1 MNQLKIRTK
10 LLISFV
16 VMAIISG
23 IIGYIGY
30 NGIANEKKAQDE
42 VAMNRL
48 PSIQALLTISKAQ
61 TSVLV
66 GERGLINREFTVV
79 LRKAQYD
86 YIDAAFKRVAE
97 ARKIYDLLP
106 QTKEEFEEWSRF
118 IPLWDKWVESHE
130 SLKNI
135 SKEIDIMLDS
145 QDTLKLNKLYK
156 EIFAKSLNSRENFLN
171 AEESLNKLIA
181 INSKVATNEDINS
194 DKEARAATN
203 LLIIIILLGVI
214 LAITFG
220 LFISN
225 NIQNIIKSIIKQTK
239 DLVNAA
245 IAGKL
250 ATRAK
255 PEETNEEF
263 REIVVGINN
272 TLDAIIGPLN
282 VAAEYVDRISKGN
295 IPPKITDSYNG
306 DFNEIKNNLNVCID
320 AVNLL
325 ISDTGMLTKAT
336 VEGKLATRA
345 DASKHYGDFKVIVEG
360 VNHTLDAVIG
370 PLNVAA
376 EYVDRIA
383 KGNIPPKI
391 TDNYNG
397 DFNEIKNNLNIC
409 IDAINQL
416 VTDAGF
422 LAKAAIEGKF
432 DTRTDVVK
440 HGGDFAKIVEGF
452 NKTLDTVVDKI
463 YWYEQMLDSI
473 PFPISVTDMNMN
485 WTFFNKPAEAVTGK
499 TRKEMIGNQCS
510 NWGADICKTEN
521 CGINLL
527 KKGTLVSNFKQ
538 PGLDKN
544 FQVDTAYLTDKD
556 GKQIGHIEIVQDI
569 TKQIKIADYNMIE
582 VKRLATN
589 LQKLSQGDVN
599 FDTNVEKPDKYT
611 EIEYQNFTL
620 INENLT
626 KAQKAVNLLIED
638 AGMLTK
644 ASIEGKLATRADAT
658 KHHGDFA
665 RIIDGVNKTLDAV
678 IGPLNVAAEYV
689 DRIAKGNIPPKI
701 TDNYNGDFNEI
712 KNNLNMCIDGLEGLV
727 EASNVLGKMAYND
740 YSKKVEGNYQGI
752 FLETGKSVNLVSERI
767 IHVIN
772 IIDNISNGDMKD
784 LEDLKKIGKRSD
796 NDKLMPSIIQMIET
810 IKNMVSDTEMLVK
823 AAIDGKLSSRADTSK
838 HKGDFAKIVEGV
850 NRTLDAVI
858 GPLNVAAEYVD
869 RISKGNI
876 PPKITDNYNGD
887 FNEIKNNLNMCIDGL
902 EGLVE
907 ASNVLGKMAYNDYSK
922 KVEGNYQG
930 IFLETGKSVNLV
942 SERIIHVINII
953 DNISNGDMKDL
964 EDLKKIGRRSD
975 NDKLMPSIIQMIETI
990 KNMVSDT
997 EMLVKAAIDG
1007 KLASRADTS
1016 KHKGDF
1022 AKIVEGVN
1030 RTLDAVIGPL
1040 NVAAE
1045 YVDRIAKGNIPPKI
1059 TDIYNGDFNEIKNNL
1074 NMCIDAVNLL
1084 IRDSDIL
1091 VKAAVEGKLATRAD
1105 ATKHLGD
1112 FAKIVDGFNR
1122 TLDAVINPLNIAA
1135 EYIDRIS
1142 KGDIPNIITD
1152 KYNGDFN
1159 LIINNL
1165 NLLVNS
1171 TNDIIQKT
1179 TMIAN
1184 GDLSVS
1190 LKKRSDQDGLM
1201 EALSQMVVA
1210 LSEIVGEIRS
1220 SADYVSSGSSQ
1231 MSESANMIA
1240 SGANEQ
1246 AASTEETTSSFEQ
1259 MLSNIQQNVEN
1270 AKLTESTAKKAAEEI
1285 RVSNESVFK
1294 TVEAMKTI
1302 ADKITVISDIAEKTD
1317 LLAINAAIEAARA
1330 GEHGEGFAVVATE
1343 VRKLAE
1349 QSQRAA
1355 VEIINLSKS
1364 SVIIADESGKQ
1375 LAKVVPNIE
1384 KTAELLRS
1392 ILLASEEQEIGI
1404 RQVNGAM
1411 MQLSQ
1416 VTQQNTAN
1424 AEELS
1429 SGSEE
1434 LASQAEQLREIM
1446 DFFIISEAQKKIDK
1460 GLSFNKHV
1468 SKMKKAVG
1476 SKTKIASGKNSDGD
1490 EFENF

>member
-30 NGIANEKKAQDE
+30 NGIVNEKKAQDE

-66 GERGLINREFTVV
+66 GERGLINRDFTEV

-97 ARKIYDLLP
+97 ARKIYDPLP
-106 QTKEEFEEWSRF
+106 QTKEESEEWSRF

-135 SKEIDIMLDS
+135 SKEIDIMHDS

-156 EIFAKSLNSRENFLN
+156 EIFTKSLNSRENFLN

-203 LLIIIILLGVI
+203 LLIVIILIGVI

-225 NIQNIIKSIIKQTK
+225 NIQKIIKSVIKQTK

-272 TLDAIIGPLN
+272 TLDAVIGPLNVAAEYIDRISKGNIPPKIADSYNGDFNEIKNNLNVCIDAVNLLISDASMLAKAAVEGKLATRADASKHYGDFRVIVEGVNHTLDAVIGPLN

-306 DFNEIKNNLNVCID
+306 DFNEIKNNLN
-320 AVNLL
+320 
-325 ISDTGMLTKAT
+325 
-336 VEGKLATRA
+336 
-345 DASKHYGDFKVIVEG
+345 
-360 VNHTLDAVIG
+360 
-370 PLNVAA
+370 
-376 EYVDRIA
+376 
-383 KGNIPPKI
+383 
-391 TDNYNG
+391 
-397 DFNEIKNNLNIC
+397 IC

-416 VTDAGF
+416 VTDSGF

-432 DTRTDVVK
+432 DTRTDAAN

-499 TRKEMIGNQCS
+499 TRKEMFGNQCN

-527 KKGTLVSNFKQ
+527 RKGTLVSHFKQ

-582 VKRLATN
+582 VKRLASN

-599 FDTNVEKPDKYT
+599 FDTNVEKADKYT

-658 KHHGDFA
+658 KHQGDFA
-665 RIIDGVNKTLDAV
+665 KIIDGVNKTLDAV

-772 IIDNISNGDMKD
+772 I
-784 LEDLKKIGKRSD
+784 
-796 NDKLMPSIIQMIET
+796 
-810 IKNMVSDTEMLVK
+810 V
-823 AAIDGKLSSRADTSK
+823 
-838 HKGDFAKIVEGV
+838 
-850 NRTLDAVI
+850 
-858 GPLNVAAEYVD
+858 
-869 RISKGNI
+869 
-876 PPKITDNYNGD
+876 
-887 FNEIKNNLNMCIDGL
+887 
-902 EGLVE
+902 
-907 ASNVLGKMAYNDYSK
+907 
-922 KVEGNYQG
+922 
-930 IFLETGKSVNLV
+930 
-942 SERIIHVINII
+942 

-975 NDKLMPSIIQMIETI
+975 NDKLMPSMIQMIETV

-997 EMLVKAAIDG
+997 EMLVKAALNG

-1022 AKIVEGVN
+1022 AKIIEGVN
-1030 RTLDAVIGPL
+1030 STLDAVIGPL

-1084 IRDSDIL
+1084 ITDSGIL

-1105 ATKHLGD
+1105 ATKHQGD
-1112 FAKIVDGFNR
+1112 FAKIVDGVNR

-1190 LKKRSDQDGLM
+1190 LKKRSEQDGLM
-1201 EALSQMVVA
+1201 EALTQMVVA

-1240 SGANEQ
+1240 SGANQQ

-1392 ILLASEEQEIGI
+1392 ILLASEEQEIGV

-1434 LASQAEQLREIM
+1434 LASQAEQLREVM
-1446 DFFIISEAQKKIDK
+1446 DFFIISEAQKKVDK

-1468 SKMKKAVG
+1468 SKMKKTVG
-1476 SKTKIASGKNSDGD
+1476 SKTKIASGKNGDGD